1 MNQQLLALYGLKWNP
16 FTPEVPTEALYV
28 PPKVE
33 NFCWRIEQAH
43 LREGGFALIH
53 GEPGSGKSVVM
64 RLLAERLAR
73 LADLSVGVIHHP
85 QSNLSDFYRELGD
98 IFSISIRVS
107 NRWGGFK
114 ALRARWL
121 DHLGSASRRPVV
133 LVDEAQEMTPMVLSE
148 LRLLASARF
157 DSQSLLCVVLSG
169 DARLLDKLRREEL
182 IPLGSRIRT
191 RLATGVA
198 TREELLACL
207 EHLLATAGNASL
219 MTKQLR
225 NTLCDHAAGNYRIFI
240 GMAAELLM
248 TAAQREITEL
258 DEKLYLQ
265 VFAPP
270 ETQSPRRV
278 RGALA

>member
-1 MNQQLLALYGLKWNP
+1 MNQKLLALYGLKWNP

-53 GEPGSGKSVVM
+53 GDPGSGKSVVM

-85 QSNLSDFYRELGD
+85 QSSLGDFYRELSD
-98 IFSISIRVS
+98 VFNVS
-107 NRWGGFK
+107 MRANNRWGGFK

-121 DHLGSASRRPVV
+121 DHLGAASRRPVI

-182 IPLGSRIRT
+182 IPLGS
-191 RLATGVA
+191 GVSEILCE
-198 TREELLACL
+198 R
-207 EHLLATAGNASL
+207 SL
-219 MTKQLR
+219 
-225 NTLCDHAAGNYRIFI
+225 G
-240 GMAAELLM
+240 
-248 TAAQREITEL
+248 
-258 DEKLYLQ
+258 
-265 VFAPP
+265 
-270 ETQSPRRV
+270 
-278 RGALA
+278 